1 MFVTIEE
8 IKTHLYGE
16 SISAI
21 SGTDDT
27 ILTAA
32 IDAAIAEA
40 RGYLAG
46 YNRDAIFSAEGTA
59 RNALLLVFI
68 KDIAVWHYIN
78 LSNAG
83 TEMDLR
89 LNRYERAVSW
99 LKGVQKGDITPDL
112 PGSAGEGGEGIV
124 APVIFGSNPK
134 REQHF

>member
-1 MFVTIEE
+1 MFVTVEE
-8 IKTHLYGE
+8 LKTHLYGD

-27 ILTAA
+27 IPTAA
-32 IDAAIAEA
+32 IDAAISEA

-46 YNRDAIFSAEGTA
+46 YSRNAIFSAEGPA
-59 RNALLLVFI
+59 RNALLLVFV

-83 TEMDLR
+83 TELELR
-89 LNRYERAVSW
+89 LKRYERAISW

-112 PGSAGEGGEGIV
+112 PSADSEGGQGIT

>member
-1 MFVTIEE
+1 MFVTVEE

-46 YNRDAIFSAEGTA
+46 YNRDAIFSAEGNA
-59 RNALLLVFI
+59 RNALLLVFV

-83 TEMDLR
+83 TEMELR
-89 LNRYERAVSW
+89 LNRYERAISW

-112 PGSAGEGGEGIV
+112 PGAGDEGGAGIV